1 MTQVPDW
8 NPAGGPQAY
17 QQQPPGQAY
26 PQSAMAPA
34 GYGTPMPG
42 PQLQQV
48 PPGMYFDQL
57 SGLIL
62 PQGTQLASV
71 GRRIGS
77 YFLAGL
83 LAIVTLGL
91 GYLIWG
97 AIAWAKGQTP
107 TQQVL
112 GMRTWKPQTGA
123 NATWGTMFLRDG
135 IGRIATA
142 IIPFALIVSFYLFV
156 TSKERKALHD
166 HIGGTIVLYDPAKV
180 LDAAASQV
188 SQASAAYGG

>member
-1 MTQVPDW
+1 MTQAPDW

-17 QQQPPGQAY
+17 QQQQPVGQAY
-26 PQSAMAPA
+26 PQAAMAPHP
-34 GYGTPMPG
+34 GYGMPMPG
-42 PQLQQV
+42 VQPQQV

-83 LAIVTLGL
+83 LVIVTLFL

-135 IGRIATA
+135 IGRIATV
-142 IIPFALIVSFYLFV
+142 IIPFAPIVSFYLFV

-166 HIGGTIVLYDPAKV
+166 HIGGTVVLYDPNKV
-180 LDAAASQV
+180 LDP
-188 SQASAAYGG
+188 AAYQAPAGSGA

>member
-17 QQQPPGQAY
+17 QQQQPVGQAY
-26 PQSAMAPA
+26 PQAAMAPSP
-34 GYGTPMPG
+34 GYGMPMSG
-42 PQLQQV
+42 VQLQQV

-77 YFLAGL
+77 YFLSGL

-97 AIAWAKGQTP
+97 VIAWAKGQTP

-112 GMRTWKPQTGA
+112 GMRTWKPQTQT
-123 NATWGTMFLRDG
+123 NATWGTMFLREVIGG
-135 IGRIATA
+135 IVTS
-142 IIPFALIVSFYLFV
+142 IIPPITEIVSFFLFV
-156 TSKERKALHD
+156 TGKERKALAD
-166 HIGGTIVLYDPAKV
+166 HVAGTIVLYDPNKV
-180 LDAAASQV
+180 LDPAAYQAQAASGV
-188 SQASAAYGG
+188 